1 MTLPSRLTLSL
12 FVLFATLTVPSGPS
26 AAQGPKGTAPA
37 GPMLWTAYIE
47 NTFGFAQNATGPI
60 TPSLISS
67 FTPFNALTIV
77 RIEASALQ
85 GPVFYH
91 DQYGIVPP
99 KSCSVPPSLQV
110 TDGASTQ
117 TLVFAQGEKLISPTS
132 ADSGPISMA
141 VPADRQIRLMF
152 VPGSPNTPYI
162 DGFCL
167 MDSINIVVQYK
178 AQ

>member
-1 MTLPSRLTLSL
+1 MTLPSRLTLCL
-12 FVLFATLTVPSGPS
+12 FVLFATLIVHSGPS

-37 GPMLWTAYIE
+37 GPILWTSYIGDS
-47 NTFGFAQNATGPI
+47 FYFAQYATDPI

-91 DQYGIVPP
+91 DQYGRVPP
-99 KSCSVPPSLQV
+99 QSCSVPPSVQV
-110 TDGASTQ
+110 TDGTSTQ

-162 DGFCL
+162 DGICE
-167 MDSINIVVQYK
+167 MQAINIVVQYK